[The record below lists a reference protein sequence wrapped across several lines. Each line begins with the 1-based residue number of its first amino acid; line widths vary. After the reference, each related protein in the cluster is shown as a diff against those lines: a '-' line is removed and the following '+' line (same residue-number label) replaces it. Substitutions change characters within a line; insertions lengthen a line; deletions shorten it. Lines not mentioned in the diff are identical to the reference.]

1 MIKKKYIKRM
11 YVEVPICDKCGSQM
25 EPTGMVLTT
34 YPCKYPYKCS
44 NSECD
49 GTTTFWENELPGLKY
64 EFDEEEDKEK
74 TANKYKIIAII
85 GEAGTGKDTILKKI
99 VNRFDISTHEII
111 SYTSRSKRSNEKEG
125 INYHFV
131 SKEEFEDLINQH
143 RMLEYAEFNGWYY
156 GTGIDDIKPDKINI
170 GVFNPEG
177 IRQLKKN
184 SNVEVIV
191 WRITCRDD
199 IRLKRQL
206 NREDNPNVEEIIRR
220 YNTDKEDFSNL
231 DFKVDYIT
239 QNENQ
244 ADLAG
249 VQTMFEHIIKLHLGE
264 LD

>member
-1 MIKKKYIKRM
+1 MIKRKYIKRM
-11 YVEVPICDKCGSQM
+11 YIEEAYCDKCGT
-25 EPTGMVLTT
+25 ELV
-34 YPCKYPYKCS
+34 PCDYILMSSPPQFPYKCS
-44 NSECD
+44 KCD
-49 GTTTFWENELPGLKY
+49 KRYTFEEKDKPHTLRY
-64 EFDEEEDKEK
+64 EFEEEEK
-74 TANKYKIIAII
+74 STNKYKIIAII

-99 VNRFDISTHEII
+99 VDRFDISTHEII

-177 IRQLKKN
+177 IKQLKKN

-199 IRLKRQL
+199 VRLKRQL

-231 DFKVDYIT
+231 DFQLDYIIR
-239 QNENQ
+239 NEKP
-244 ADLAG
+244 ADLAD
-249 VQTMFEHIIKLHLGE
+249 VQTMFEHIVKPLLGE